1 MSVTCR
7 IDGVQSLNEKTEFLL
22 RDLPDPHAA
31 QLFLERLATEDQ
43 RAHQNLLKKPALL
56 ADVLALAAWS
66 PLLATTLEQNP
77 EYLSWLSR
85 EREDPR
91 VRTVDELKESLAR
104 FALTNSSLN
113 TQNLLAR
120 FRRRELLRTYLHDI
134 RRSHTLVETT
144 EELSNLADAILDYAL
159 SLARRD
165 LDNRYGLPR
174 KTDERGR
181 SATAEFCVLAL
192 GKLGSL
198 ELNYASDIDLVFLYS
213 DEGSTS
219 GTGERGAVTNR
230 EYYVKLSESISK
242 FVGQSGGEGAAYRV
256 DLRLRPHGRDGTM
269 ACSLDEAVRYYESS
283 AQDWER
289 QALIRVRPAAGSA
302 TLFTSFKDKVTPCVF
317 RPEVSVRDALASVR
331 LAKQKIDRKVEKKAG
346 FNVKLGRGGIREIE
360 FIAQALQ
367 LAHGGRD
374 DWLRVAH
381 TLVSLGRLADRG
393 FITQQERSALS
404 DAYYFLRTLEH
415 RLQMVHGL
423 QTHTVPEALDSRL
436 LVARRMG
443 FKGDTADKEFN
454 DALKLHTIAVR
465 HTYDR
470 LFAEVEGRNDA
481 TDSQLQRE
489 IQVVDKDT
497 GLAQSAARVFAE
509 HLFTDESDGKQRL
522 DQLTRILQSSANRSL
537 NPHRALL
544 QVARITASLEKT
556 DERLQFRQDHLPKL
570 VTLCGSSDFFSEMI
584 AANPKLISS
593 LGVNRDICLR
603 RDHRALLRSAIDSKN
618 NFAAE
623 LATFRHQWAELLVEI
638 GVLDAL
644 KEISTFE
651 ANKLQ
656 TELAVASL
664 NVAYLIARR
673 EMARRVGKLRTGPR
687 LAVFGLGR
695 LGTGGMDYGSDLDI
709 LITYDS
715 LVPSPVVGLSQD
727 EAYARLV
734 ELMIAAISSVTREG
748 YLYRVDLRL
757 RPHGKNGPLV
767 LSSEGL
773 LEYLKEKS
781 DPWEWLAYLKLR
793 AVGGDLE
800 LGKMIETHAR
810 HRIHQNAAKTDP
822 QELSYATKHVRDRLE
837 REKGSRGRRQ
847 GTDIKYGPGGMLDV
861 YFAARYLQLRDEI
874 PDEGDDRST
883 AFTLERLRQE
893 GSLSDEDF
901 SVLSAGYGLLRAAD
915 HNLRLIAG
923 RSTRLPDPDHATA
936 RDVAKKMGFE
946 SAEGLGEVLTD
957 QMQSIREAYNRIL
970 G

>member
-22 RDLPDPHAA
+22 RDLPDAHAA

-66 PLLATTLEQNP
+66 PLLATTLEQNS

-104 FALTNSSLN
+104 FALTNSSVN

-219 GTGERGAVTNR
+219 GTGERGVVTNR
-230 EYYVKLSESISK
+230 EYYVKLSESIAK

-269 ACSLDEAVRYYESS
+269 ACSLDEAVRYYERS

-317 RPEVSVRDALASVR
+317 RPEVSVSDALESVR

-374 DWLRVAH
+374 DWLRVSH

-393 FITQQERSALS
+393 FISQQERSALS

-415 RLQMVHGL
+415 RLQMAHGL
-423 QTHTVPEALDSRL
+423 QTHTVPEALDSRS

-443 FKGDTADKEFN
+443 FKGDTAEKEFN
-454 DALKLHTIAVR
+454 DALNLHTTAVR

-481 TDSQLQRE
+481 TDSQRQRE
-489 IQVVDKDT
+489 IQAVDKDT
-497 GLAQSAARVFAE
+497 GLAQSAARSICR
-509 HLFTDESDGKQRL
+509 T
-522 DQLTRILQSSANRSL
+522 SL
-537 NPHRALL
+537 HR
-544 QVARITASLEKT
+544 
-556 DERLQFRQDHLPKL
+556 
-570 VTLCGSSDFFSEMI
+570 
-584 AANPKLISS
+584 
-593 LGVNRDICLR
+593 
-603 RDHRALLRSAIDSKN
+603 
-618 NFAAE
+618 
-623 LATFRHQWAELLVEI
+623 
-638 GVLDAL
+638 
-644 KEISTFE
+644 
-651 ANKLQ
+651 
-656 TELAVASL
+656 
-664 NVAYLIARR
+664 
-673 EMARRVGKLRTGPR
+673 
-687 LAVFGLGR
+687 
-695 LGTGGMDYGSDLDI
+695 
-709 LITYDS
+709 
-715 LVPSPVVGLSQD
+715 
-727 EAYARLV
+727 
-734 ELMIAAISSVTREG
+734 
-748 YLYRVDLRL
+748 
-757 RPHGKNGPLV
+757 
-767 LSSEGL
+767 
-773 LEYLKEKS
+773 
-781 DPWEWLAYLKLR
+781 
-793 AVGGDLE
+793 
-800 LGKMIETHAR
+800 
-810 HRIHQNAAKTDP
+810 
-822 QELSYATKHVRDRLE
+822 
-837 REKGSRGRRQ
+837 
-847 GTDIKYGPGGMLDV
+847 
-861 YFAARYLQLRDEI
+861 
-874 PDEGDDRST
+874 
-883 AFTLERLRQE
+883 
-893 GSLSDEDF
+893 
-901 SVLSAGYGLLRAAD
+901 
-915 HNLRLIAG
+915 
-923 RSTRLPDPDHATA
+923 
-936 RDVAKKMGFE
+936 
-946 SAEGLGEVLTD
+946 
-957 QMQSIREAYNRIL
+957 
-970 G
+970 